1 MNIFKAINY
10 ARHLLAMKLEEIEET
25 DKNYLI
31 NPEWIKAQ
39 ESCSALAKL
48 EELLEGMIEE

>member
-25 DKNYLI
+25 DKNYNI
-31 NPEWIKAQ
+31 NPEWINAQ
-39 ESCSALAKL
+39 EACNVFAKL
-48 EELLEGMIEE
+48 EELFEGMIEE